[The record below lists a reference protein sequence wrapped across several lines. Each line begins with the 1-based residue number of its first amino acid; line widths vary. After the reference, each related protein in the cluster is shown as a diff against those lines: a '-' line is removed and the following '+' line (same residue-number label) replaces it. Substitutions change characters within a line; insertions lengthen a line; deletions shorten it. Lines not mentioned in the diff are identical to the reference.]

1 MYLPTLRQLEYLVA
15 VIDLRHFGHAAER
28 CHVTQST
35 LSAGL
40 RELETVLQAEL
51 VERTRRKVQ
60 PTPLGLE
67 IADKARVVLNGAR
80 DIAETATAAGHPLS
94 GRMRLG
100 VIPTIGP
107 FVLPRVLA
115 GLREAY
121 PDLKLYLKEGRS
133 ADILDQLNRGDLE
146 AAIIALPYD
155 IGNFQSMTL
164 GDDAFWVA
172 LPRGHRLAKKKAL
185 SPADLPHDE
194 LLMLEDGHCLRDHA
208 MAACDLA
215 GLKSG
220 ARESGNFES
229 SSLYTL
235 AEMVANGLGI
245 TFLPEIALSS
255 GMINTDNL
263 DIRPLKT
270 NGAPRQIGLVWR
282 SSFRRDDDIAALG
295 AYLRGRMA
303 GLRVK
308 RAKPISS
315 VKRAKP
321 TTRVKSKP

>member
-1 MYLPTLRQLEYLVA
+1 MYLPTLRQLEYLIA
-15 VIDLRHFGHAAER
+15 VVDLCHFGQAAQR

-40 RELETVLQAEL
+40 RELESLLQAEL

-67 IADKARVVLNGAR
+67 IAEKARRVLDGAR
-80 DIAETATAAGHPLS
+80 DIAETATAASQPLN

-100 VIPTIGP
+100 VISTIGP
-107 FVLPRVLA
+107 FVLPRVLG
-115 GLREAY
+115 GLRKAY
-121 PDLKLYLKEGRS
+121 PDLKLYLKEGQT
-133 ADILDQLNRGDLE
+133 DGVLDQLARGELE

-155 IGNFQSMTL
+155 TGGLETMTL
-164 GDDAFWVA
+164 GPDAFWVA
-172 LPRGHRLAKKKAL
+172 LPKDHPLTKKRTLKP
-185 SPADLPHDE
+185 SDLPPDE

-208 MAACDLA
+208 LAACELTSLMTV
-215 GLKSG
+215 G
-220 ARESGNFES
+220 RFES

-255 GMINTDNL
+255 GMINTKA
-263 DIRPLKT
+263 IEVRPLKT
-270 NGAPRQIGLVWR
+270 SSAPRQIGLVWR
-282 SSFRRDDDIAALG
+282 TSFRRDLDIAALG

-308 RAKPISS
+308 RK
-315 VKRAKP
+315 
-321 TTRVKSKP
+321 

>member
-1 MYLPTLRQLEYLVA
+1 MYLPTLRQLEYLIA
-15 VIDLRHFGHAAER
+15 VVDLRHFGHAAER

-40 RELETVLQAEL
+40 RELETLLQAEL

-67 IADKARVVLNGAR
+67 IADKARAVINGAR
-80 DIAETATAAGHPLS
+80 DIAETATAASQPLS
-94 GRMRLG
+94 GQMRLG

-107 FVLPRVLA
+107 FVLPRVLG

-121 PDLKLYLKEGRS
+121 PDLKLYLKEGQS
-133 ADILDQLNRGDLE
+133 AVVIDQLNRGDLE

-155 IGNFQSMTL
+155 TGTL
-164 GDDAFWVA
+164 KTQVLGSDAFWVA
-172 LPRGHRLAKKKAL
+172 LPKGHALAKKRSLKP
-185 SPADLPHDE
+185 SDLPPEE

-208 MAACDLA
+208 LAACELGAFKSA
-215 GLKSG
+215 GG
-220 ARESGNFES
+220 FES

-255 GMINTDNL
+255 GMIDTDAL
-263 DIRPLKT
+263 EVRPLKT
-270 NGAPRQIGLVWR
+270 TAAPRQIGLVWR
-282 SSFRRDDDIAALG
+282 ASFRRDLDIAALG

-308 RAKPISS
+308 RKN
-315 VKRAKP
+315 
-321 TTRVKSKP
+321 

>member
-1 MYLPTLRQLEYLVA
+1 MYLPTLRQLEYLIA
-15 VIDLRHFGHAAER
+15 VVDLCHFGHAAER

-40 RELETVLQAEL
+40 RELETLLQAEL

-67 IADKARVVLNGAR
+67 IADKARVVLDGAR
-80 DIAETATAAGHPLS
+80 DIAETATAASQPLS

-133 ADILDQLNRGDLE
+133 SDVLDQLNRGDLE
-146 AAIIALPYD
+146 AAIIALPFE
-155 IGNFQSMTL
+155 IGNLASMTL

-172 LPRGHRLAKKKAL
+172 VPRSHALAKKKTI
-185 SPADLPHDE
+185 SPADLPVDE

-208 MAACDLA
+208 LAACDLSS
-215 GLKSG
+215 LKTG

-235 AEMVANGLGI
+235 AEMVANGLGV

-255 GMINTDNL
+255 GMINTDN
-263 DIRPLKT
+263 IEVRPLKT
-270 NGAPRQIGLVWR
+270 SGAPRQIGLVWR
-282 SSFRRDDDIAALG
+282 KSFGRDLDIAALG

-308 RAKPISS
+308 RK
-315 VKRAKP
+315 K
-321 TTRVKSKP
+321 

>member
-15 VIDLRHFGHAAER
+15 VVELRHFGHAAER

-40 RELETVLQAEL
+40 RELETLLQAEL
-51 VERTRRKVQ
+51 VERTRRKVE

-67 IADKARVVLNGAR
+67 IADKARAILDGAR
-80 DIAETATAAGHPLS
+80 DIAETASASTQPLS

-107 FVLPRVLA
+107 FVLPRVLG
-115 GLREAY
+115 GLRKAY
-121 PDLKLYLKEGRS
+121 PDLQLFLKEAQSAQVLDLLGR
-133 ADILDQLNRGDLE
+133 GELE

-155 IGNFQSMTL
+155 TGAFETMAL
-164 GDDAFWVA
+164 GSDAFWVA
-172 LPRGHRLAKKKAL
+172 LPKGHKLAKRRTLK
-185 SPADLPHDE
+185 PEHLPQDE

-208 MAACDLA
+208 LAACAFGGFRATD
-215 GLKSG
+215 G
-220 ARESGNFES
+220 FES

-255 GMINTDNL
+255 GMINTKN
-263 DIRPLKT
+263 IEVRPLKT
-270 NGAPRQIGLVWR
+270 DGAPRQIGLVWR
-282 SSFRRDDDIAALG
+282 ASFRRDLDIAALG

-303 GLRVK
+303 GLRV
-308 RAKPISS
+308 
-315 VKRAKP
+315 
-321 TTRVKSKP
+321 TRKK

>member
-1 MYLPTLRQLEYLVA
+1 MYLPTLRQLEYLIA
-15 VIDLRHFGHAAER
+15 VVDLRHFGHAADR

-40 RELETVLQAEL
+40 RELETLLQAEL

-67 IADKARVVLNGAR
+67 IADKARVVLDGAR
-80 DIAETATAAGHPLS
+80 EIAEVASAASQPLS

-133 ADILDQLNRGDLE
+133 AEVIDQLNRGDLE
-146 AAIIALPYD
+146 AAIIAQPYD
-155 IGNFQSMTL
+155 IGALQSMTL

-172 LPRGHRLAKKKAL
+172 LPRNHPLAKKRSL
-185 SPADLPHDE
+185 SPADLPTDE

-208 MAACDLA
+208 LAACELS
-215 GLKSG
+215 GLRSG
-220 ARESGNFES
+220 ARQSGNFES

-255 GMINTDNL
+255 GMINTTNL
-263 DIRPLKT
+263 EVRPLKT

-282 SSFRRDDDIAALG
+282 SAFRRDLDIAALG

-308 RAKPISS
+308 RAK
-315 VKRAKP
+315 
-321 TTRVKSKP
+321 

>member
-1 MYLPTLRQLEYLVA
+1 MYLPTLRQLEYLIA

-40 RELETVLQAEL
+40 RELETLLQAEL

-60 PTPLGLE
+60 PTPLGIE
-67 IADKARVVLNGAR
+67 IADKARAVLDGAR
-80 DIAETATAAGHPLS
+80 EIAEIAAADSQPLS

-107 FVLPRVLA
+107 FVLPRVLG
-115 GLREAY
+115 GLRKAY
-121 PDLKLYLKEGRS
+121 PDLRLYLKEGQT
-133 ADILDQLNRGDLE
+133 ADVLDQLNRGELE

-155 IGNFQSMTL
+155 TGKFETL
-164 GDDAFWVA
+164 ALGGDAFWVA
-172 LPRGHRLAKKKAL
+172 LPKGHKLAKKRTLKP
-185 SPADLPHDE
+185 SDLPPDE

-208 MAACDLA
+208 LAACELA
-215 GLKSG
+215 SLKSTG
-220 ARESGNFES
+220 DFEAT
-229 SSLYTL
+229 SLYTL
-235 AEMVANGLGI
+235 VEMVANGLGI

-255 GMINTDNL
+255 GMINTDAL
-263 DIRPLKT
+263 ELRPFQT
-270 NGAPRQIGLVWR
+270 GAAPRQIGLVWR
-282 SSFRRDDDIAALG
+282 KSFRRDLDIAALG

-308 RAKPISS
+308 RS
-315 VKRAKP
+315 
-321 TTRVKSKP
+321 

>member
-1 MYLPTLRQLEYLVA
+1 MYLPTLRQLEYLIA

-35 LSAGL
+35 LSTGL
-40 RELETVLQAEL
+40 RELETLLQAEL

-67 IADKARVVLNGAR
+67 IAEKARAVLDGAR
-80 DIAETATAAGHPLS
+80 DISETATAASQPLS

-107 FVLPRVLA
+107 FVLPRVLT
-115 GLREAY
+115 GLRDAY
-121 PDLKLYLKEGRS
+121 PDLKLYLKEGQS
-133 ADILDQLNRGDLE
+133 ADVLDQLNRGDLE

-155 IGNFQSMTL
+155 IGNLESMVL

-172 LPRGHRLAKKKAL
+172 LPRKHALAKQKAL
-185 SPADLPHDE
+185 SPTDLPVDE

-208 MAACDLA
+208 LAACELST
-215 GLKSG
+215 LKKIG
-220 ARESGNFES
+220 GESGNFES

-263 DIRPLKT
+263 AVRPLT
-270 NGAPRQIGLVWR
+270 TGGAPRQIALVWR
-282 SSFRRDDDIAALG
+282 KSFRRDLDIAALS

-303 GLRVK
+303 GLRIK
-308 RAKPISS
+308 RK
-315 VKRAKP
+315 
-321 TTRVKSKP
+321 T

>member
-1 MYLPTLRQLEYLVA
+1 MYLPTLRQLEYLIA
-15 VIDLRHFGHAAER
+15 VVDLRHFGHAAER

-40 RELETVLQAEL
+40 RELETLLQAEL

-60 PTPLGLE
+60 PTSLGLE
-67 IADKARVVLNGAR
+67 IADKARVVLDGAR
-80 DIAETATAAGHPLS
+80 DIAETTAAAGQPLS

-100 VIPTIGP
+100 IIPTIGP
-107 FVLPRVLA
+107 FVLPRVLG

-121 PDLKLYLKEGRS
+121 PDLKLYLKEGQS
-133 ADILDQLNRGDLE
+133 ADVVDQLNRGDLE

-155 IGNFQSMTL
+155 TGNLETMIL
-164 GDDAFWVA
+164 GDDAFWVV
-172 LPRGHRLAKKKAL
+172 LPRKHPLAKKRTLK
-185 SPADLPHDE
+185 PADLPADE

-208 MAACDLA
+208 LAACELTA
-215 GLKSG
+215 PKTPGSSG
-220 ARESGNFES
+220 RDFEA

-255 GMINTDNL
+255 GMINTDAL
-263 DIRPLKT
+263 EVRPLKT
-270 NGAPRQIGLVWR
+270 GGAARQIGLVWR
-282 SSFRRDDDIAALG
+282 KSFRRDDDIAALG

-308 RAKPISS
+308 RAK
-315 VKRAKP
+315 
-321 TTRVKSKP
+321 

>member
-1 MYLPTLRQLEYLVA
+1 MYLPTIRQLEYLVA
-15 VIDLRHFGHAAER
+15 VVDLRHFSQAAER

-40 RELETVLQAEL
+40 AELENLLQAEL

-60 PTPLGLE
+60 PTPLGIE
-67 IADKARVVLNGAR
+67 IADKAREVLAGAR
-80 DIAETATAAGHPLS
+80 DIAETATAAGQPLA

-107 FVLPRVLA
+107 FVLPRVLG
-115 GLREAY
+115 GLRKAY
-121 PDLKLYLKEGRS
+121 PDLKLYLYEGQT
-133 ADILDQLNRGDLE
+133 ADVLDRLSRGDLE
-146 AAIIALPYD
+146 AAVIALPYD
-155 IGNFQSMTL
+155 TGTLKTQTL
-164 GDDAFWVA
+164 GGDAFWVA
-172 LPRGHRLAKKKAL
+172 LPKNHPLAKKRTLKP
-185 SPADLPHDE
+185 SDLPPEE

-208 MAACDLA
+208 LAACALPVTRSA
-215 GLKSG
+215 HGF
-220 ARESGNFES
+220 AS

-255 GMINTDNL
+255 GMINTKAIEL
-263 DIRPLKT
+263 RPLKT
-270 NGAPRQIGLVWR
+270 GGDPRQIALTWR
-282 SSFRRDDDIAALG
+282 ASFRRDLDIAALA

-308 RAKPISS
+308 RN
-315 VKRAKP
+315 VKA
-321 TTRVKSKP
+321 

>member
-1 MYLPTLRQLEYLVA
+1 MESIMHLPTLRQLEYLIA
-15 VIDLRHFGHAAER
+15 VVDLRHFGHAAER

-133 ADILDQLNRGDLE
+133 ADVLDQLNRGDLE

-172 LPRGHRLAKKKAL
+172 LPRKHPLAKKKTI
-185 SPADLPHDE
+185 SPADLPMDE

-208 MAACDLA
+208 LAACALST
-215 GLKSG
+215 LKKITG
-220 ARESGNFES
+220 ESGNFES

-235 AEMVANGLGI
+235 AEMVANGLGV

-255 GMINTDNL
+255 GMINTDN
-263 DIRPLKT
+263 IEVRPLKT

-308 RAKPISS
+308 RAKPTSGA
-315 VKRAKP
+315 KRKH
-321 TTRVKSKP
+321 

>member
-1 MYLPTLRQLEYLVA
+1 MYLPTLRQLEYLIA
-15 VIDLRHFGHAAER
+15 VVDLCHFGHAAER
-28 CHVTQST
+28 CNITQST

-40 RELETVLQAEL
+40 RELETLLQAEL

-60 PTPLGLE
+60 PTPLGTE
-67 IADKARVVLNGAR
+67 IAEKARLVLDGAR
-80 DIAETATAAGHPLS
+80 DIAETAAADSQPLS

-107 FVLPRVLA
+107 FVLPRVLG
-115 GLREAY
+115 GLRTAY
-121 PDLKLYLKEGRS
+121 PDLKLYLKEGQS
-133 ADILDQLNRGDLE
+133 ADVLDQLNRGDLE

-155 IGNFQSMTL
+155 TGSLKTL
-164 GDDAFWVA
+164 VLGGDAFWVA
-172 LPRGHRLAKKKAL
+172 LPKGHEL
-185 SPADLPHDE
+185 SQKRSLDPTDLPPDE

-208 MAACDLA
+208 LAACDLA
-215 GLKSG
+215 PSKS
-220 ARESGNFES
+220 SGNFEA

-255 GMINTDNL
+255 GMINTNAL
-263 DIRPLKT
+263 EVRPLKT
-270 NGAPRQIGLVWR
+270 DGAPRQIGLVWR
-282 SSFRRDDDIAALG
+282 KSFRRDLDIAALG

-308 RAKPISS
+308 RK
-315 VKRAKP
+315 
-321 TTRVKSKP
+321 

>member
-1 MYLPTLRQLEYLVA
+1 MYLPTLRQLEYLIA
-15 VIDLRHFGHAAER
+15 VVDLRHFGHAAER

-40 RELETVLQAEL
+40 RELESLLQAEL

-67 IADKARVVLNGAR
+67 IADKARGVLDGAR
-80 DIAETATAAGHPLS
+80 DIAETATAASEPLS

-107 FVLPRVLA
+107 FVLPRVL
-115 GLREAY
+115 GGVREAY
-121 PDLKLYLKEGRS
+121 PDLKLYLKEGQS
-133 ADILDQLNRGDLE
+133 ADVLDQLNRGELE

-155 IGNFQSMTL
+155 TGNLETMTL
-164 GDDAFWVA
+164 GSDAFWVA
-172 LPRGHRLAKKKAL
+172 LPKGHPLAKKKSL
-185 SPADLPHDE
+185 KPSDLPPDE

-208 MAACDLA
+208 LAACELSA
-215 GLKSG
+215 LKSAG
-220 ARESGNFES
+220 NMSGDFAA

-245 TFLPEIALSS
+245 TFLPEIALGS
-255 GMINTDNL
+255 GMINTDAL
-263 DIRPLKT
+263 EVRPLKT
-270 NGAPRQIGLVWR
+270 NGAPRHIALVWR
-282 SSFRRDDDIAALG
+282 KSFRRDLDIAALG

-308 RAKPISS
+308 R
-315 VKRAKP
+315 
-321 TTRVKSKP
+321 

>member
-1 MYLPTLRQLEYLVA
+1 MYLPTLRQLEYLIA
-15 VIDLRHFGHAAER
+15 VVDLRHFGHAAER

-80 DIAETATAAGHPLS
+80 DIAEAATAAGHPLS
-94 GRMRLG
+94 GRMRMG

-115 GLREAY
+115 GLRQAY
-121 PDLKLYLKEGRS
+121 PDLKLYLKEGQS
-133 ADILDQLNRGDLE
+133 AVVLDQLHRGDLE

-155 IGNFQSMTL
+155 IGSLNSMTL

-172 LPRGHRLAKKKAL
+172 VPRGHALAKKKTI
-185 SPADLPHDE
+185 SPRDLPVDE

-208 MAACDLA
+208 LAACELST
-215 GLKSG
+215 LKAG

-235 AEMVANGLGI
+235 AEMVANGLGV

-263 DIRPLKT
+263 EVRPLKT

-308 RAKPISS
+308 RAKPTSGA
-315 VKRAKP
+315 KRKH
-321 TTRVKSKP
+321 